1 VVGQVATGA
10 ECYQVLGAVVLGH
23 SVVVMNRQGDFGP
36 FRFGEVFGGVPG
48 AEALAATFGT
58 TPSGLFFDG

>member
-1 VVGQVATGA
+1 MVMHGQG
-10 ECYQVLGAVVLGH
+10 
-23 SVVVMNRQGDFGP
+23 NFGP

-58 TPSGLFFDG
+58 TPSGFFFDG